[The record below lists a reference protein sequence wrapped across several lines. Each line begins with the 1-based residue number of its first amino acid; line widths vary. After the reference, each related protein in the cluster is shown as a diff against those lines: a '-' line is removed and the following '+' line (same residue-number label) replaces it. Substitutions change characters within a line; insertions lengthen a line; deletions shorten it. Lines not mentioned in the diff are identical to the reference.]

1 MTLGLPVYVPFSC
14 DIFPSALVS
23 SNDFVKQIHT
33 RLYLE
38 SWNDE
43 LTILKGCGHELLR

>member
-23 SNDFVKQIHT
+23 SNDFVIQIHT
-33 RLYLE
+33 TVIFGELE
-38 SWNDE
+38 RRANDP
-43 LTILKGCGHELLR
+43 